1 MSRDDNA
8 SNRFGS
14 TRPATYDELLRAGLF
29 EQHPH
34 SIFLG
39 FFEGREVYTHGPA
52 GTVVTAGARSGK
64 LRDLLIFNLLS
75 GTCLT
80 SSVTLDPKGEAAYI
94 AQDQT
99 ADGKFIATWNPTGWH
114 GLPQDRI
121 NFLGHIKR
129 GSPMLVSDTKVLWQN
144 LIPVGGPRTD
154 KYFPERG
161 QEFGE
166 ALSLAIVE
174 LEGEL
179 SFPSLYRVI
188 NMIPTESEEWL
199 DFAFHMSRSE
209 FPVVR
214 RVEAEIAASR
224 KDTGNGFR
232 GIIGELMRAVACLSD
247 PLLMASVSPPYT
259 MKMEDLVASDQ
270 IWQLYL
276 CPPAEFISGWSAV
289 IKAAFVSAMLVKSR
303 APAANRITFFID
315 ECGQFGGEAGGFPL
329 IPRLFTYGAGIGCV
343 PVIFLQSN
351 AQMNGLAP
359 GAKDLILSSAGASV
373 MFALR
378 GDWES
383 CQDCSR
389 RMGAQTLAYDD
400 TMAQERAVHARN
412 QAIQSLITGGDPLK
426 AGFDLAHHGF
436 AETHQTKTRRE
447 LRTPDEIMNMP
458 SNKAYLFHEDVEY
471 PIELERRPYYEQ
483 RSLTG
488 KFHPHPAMPPLD
500 RVTVATRWGKR
511 TRRVITEPVPARFAH
526 YPQYRNGLW
535 SRVES

>member
-1 MSRDDNA
+1 MSRHDNA

-14 TRPATYDELLRAGLF
+14 TRFANFRELEDAKLF
-29 EQHPH
+29 EQYPH
-34 SIFLG
+34 SIYLG
-39 FFEGREVYTHGPA
+39 VFDGKPVYFHGPA
-52 GTVVTAGARSGK
+52 GATISAGARSGK

-75 GTCLT
+75 GTCLN
-80 SSVTLDPKGEAAYI
+80 SMVVLDPKAEGAYI

-99 ADGKFIATWNPTGWH
+99 PDGKFIATWNPTGWH

-121 NFLGHIKR
+121 NFLGHITLD
-129 GSPMLVSDTKVLWQN
+129 SPTLVSDIKVLWQN
-144 LIPVGGPRTD
+144 LVPIGGAQTE

-166 ALSLAIVE
+166 AFSLAITE
-174 LEGEL
+174 MEGVL
-179 SFPSLYRVI
+179 SFPSLYKAI
-188 NMIPTESEEWL
+188 NLVPSESEDWL
-199 DFAFHMSRSE
+199 DFAFHMSRSQ

-232 GIIGELMRAVACLSD
+232 GIVGELMRAVACLSD

-270 IWQLYL
+270 AWQLYL

-315 ECGQFGGEAGGFPL
+315 ECGQLGGEAGGFPL

-412 QAIQSLITGGDPLK
+412 QAIQSLISGGDPLQ
-426 AGFDLAHHGF
+426 AGFALSHHGF
-436 AETHQTKTRRE
+436 AETHQTKIRRE
-447 LRTPDEIMNMP
+447 LRTPDEIMNMR
-458 SNKAYLFHEDVEY
+458 SDRAYLFHEDVEY
-471 PIELERRPYYEQ
+471 PIELERRPYYAQ
-483 RSLTG
+483 RSLAG

-526 YPQYRNGLW
+526 YPQYRNGTW
-535 SRVES
+535 SRVEQ